1 MKYYSTQNKK
11 LVSGFREAVLSG
23 LAPDEG
29 LWFPQLIPQLNAGKW
44 KELKEASL
52 PELGIELMR
61 PFVADVFSE
70 AELEEIVKGTFS
82 FEIPLVPV
90 HDNVSTLELFHGP
103 TCAFKDVGAR
113 FLSRTISKL
122 SREPRTI
129 LVATSG
135 DTGSAVAN
143 GFLGVEG
150 AQVVLL
156 YPKGR
161 ISHLQEQQLTTLGQN
176 ISALEVEGSFD
187 DCQDMVKKAFLDADL
202 TGCNLTSANSINLA
216 RWIPQ
221 GIYHAWGALQADHP
235 EAVFAVPS
243 GNFGNLASGLLMY
256 RMGMPVKRFIA
267 ATNANN
273 IVPHYLES
281 GQYEPKPSVAT
292 ISNAMDVG
300 NPSNFVR
307 MLALFEDQEQS
318 LQDVVSGFSLSDD
331 ETRKVIAKVQKKH
344 GYTCDPH
351 GAVAYAALEEQ
362 LDPSELGVFFE
373 TAHPAKFGDVVDP
386 VIGEEVSIPERLAKY
401 LTLEKQSIEMAADY
415 SLFKDFLHSN
425 YSA

>member
-1 MKYYSTQNKK
+1 MKYYSTQNKN
-11 LVSGFREAVLSG
+11 LLSGFREAVLSG

-29 LWFPQLIPQLNAGKW
+29 LWFPQSIPQVKAGKW
-44 KELKEASL
+44 KELKGASL
-52 PELGIELMR
+52 PELGIEIMR
-61 PFVADVFSE
+61 PFVTDVLNE
-70 AELEEIVKGTFS
+70 TELEEIVNGTFS
-82 FEIPLVPV
+82 FEIPLRPV
-90 HDNVSTLELFHGP
+90 HDHVSTLELFHGP
-103 TCAFKDVGAR
+103 TCAFKDLGAR

-122 SREPRTI
+122 SNESRTI

-176 ISALEVEGSFD
+176 ITALEVEGSFD
-187 DCQDMVKKAFLDADL
+187 DCQDMVKKAFLDKEL
-202 TGCNLTSANSINLA
+202 TGCKLTSANSINLA

-221 GIYHAWGALQADHP
+221 GIYHAWGALQADHS
-235 EAVFAVPS
+235 ELVFAIPS

-307 MLALFEDQEQS
+307 LLALFEENDQS
-318 LQDVVSGFSLSDD
+318 LQDVVSGFSLNDD
-331 ETRKVIAKVQKKH
+331 ETRKVIAKVQEQY

-351 GAVAYAALEEQ
+351 GAVAYAALEAQ
-362 LDPSELGVFFE
+362 LDKGELGVFFE
-373 TAHPAKFGDVVDP
+373 TAHPAKFGDVVNT
-386 VIGEEVSIPERLAKY
+386 VIGKEISIPERLAKY
-401 LTLEKQSIEMAADY
+401 LQLEKKSIEMPTDY
-415 SLFKDFLHSN
+415 AMFKDFL
-425 YSA
+425 YSHCSA